1 MRPVAFLLRLS
12 LVSVLFLAL
21 AASPAAAQVV
31 PGDKKVDCRWGKPQ
45 KMDAIPGCGVPR
57 RLHVELPAGAER
69 MMFAKDDNPTL
80 TRYMYRGRAI
90 GAKARTFKR
99 MINVARTDLVL
110 CPSDFQ
116 KSRILAFRVVEDR
129 KLKGRPTCELG
140 PPGKDGSKEDGMEAM
155 GAPAMRPQ
163 AMGAGASKAGGDMAA
178 MGPRTVN
185 SAIERTRPVS
195 QRDLVKM
202 RRAMKMDTLAR
213 LLGFLGLLFGVAAAA
228 GVLVLALTL
237 RRRVRRLERDLDR
250 SRADDA

>member
-1 MRPVAFLLRLS
+1 MRPLAFLLRSS
-12 LVSVLFLAL
+12 LVPALLL
-21 AASPAAAQVV
+21 AAAPPAAAQVV

-57 RLHVELPAGAER
+57 RLHVELPPGAER

-116 KSRILAFRVVEDR
+116 KSRILAFRVVKDR

-140 PPGKDGSKEDGMEAM
+140 PPGKDGGKKAGMDAM

-163 AMGAGASKAGGDMAA
+163 AMGAGAGKAGDMAA

-185 SAIERTRPVS
+185 RAIERTRPVS
-195 QRDLVKM
+195 QRDLIKM
-202 RRAMKMDTLAR
+202 RRAMKMDSLAR
-213 LLGFLGLLFGVAAAA
+213 LLAFLGLLFGVAAAA
-228 GVLVLALTL
+228 GVVVLALTL